1 MPPTPDI
8 ATAATQQLLDAL
20 AERPD
25 ASAAELADAA
35 GIGRSTASK
44 LLVTLAAQGRALR
57 RPGGHQ
63 GGRRTPE
70 RWTLITTTATTRDT
84 TAASPALAATPAPR
98 LLMSTGPRRHRAGW
112 GLASSRSWWRRAW
125 PSGRTSRCR
134 PRRSPRRWTAR
145 PVRSPTP
152 SRPWPARDASF
163 RPRPTRAAMSSPL
176 PATLLP
182 RPIDR
187 PPPSRWHPDH
197 RPAARRRP
205 ASPRPPRSWWRSWW
219 RPLPMSCVDP

>member
-44 LLVTLAAQGRALR
+44 LLVTLAAQGRVLR

-84 TAASPALAATPAPR
+84 TAASPALAAAAPAPQ
-98 LLMSTGPRRHRAGW
+98 A
-112 GLASSRSWWRRAW
+112 
-125 PSGRTSRCR
+125 
-134 PRRSPRRWTAR
+134 
-145 PVRSPTP
+145 V
-152 SRPWPARDASF
+152 DV
-163 RPRPTRAAMSSPL
+163 
-176 PATLLP
+176 
-182 RPIDR
+182 DR
-187 PPPSRWHPDH
+187 PPPAPGRLGAGQLQELVEACLAQRPDQPLSATAVAKTLNRLAGAVANALQTLASQGRVVQAH
-197 RPAARRRP
+197 TNPRRYVIAAASHPAA
-205 ASPRPPRSWWRSWW
+205 AT
-219 RPLPMSCVDP
+219 D